1 MPQKILN
8 KIIITGDAGRGKTG
22 LAKRLSEKLGIPY
35 YSTDNYYY
43 EVKFTKARDKQE
55 SIDGISKVYK
65 EEKWIVEGTTERL
78 IEPGLPSADLV
89 ICLKYNNIFPQWIY
103 IIKRHFHRDNETV
116 ASLWDIMRHV
126 FYKRYSL
133 GYRRGL
139 PTIYEFV
146 APYKEKLVTLSSF
159 KEMNNFLHA
168 L

>member
-35 YSTDNYYY
+35 YSTDDYYY
-43 EVKFTKARDKQE
+43 EVKFTKPRDKQE
-55 SIDGISKVYK
+55 SVDGVSKVYK
-65 EEKWIVEGTTERL
+65 EEKWIVEGTTEHL
-78 IEPGLPSADLV
+78 IAPGLDSADLV
-89 ICLKYNNIFPQWIY
+89 ICLKYNNIFAQWIY
-103 IIKRHFHRDNETV
+103 LIKRHFHHEITG
-116 ASLWDIMRHV
+116 SLWDILRHV
-126 FYKRYSL
+126 FYKRYGL

-146 APYKEKLVTLSSF
+146 APYNEKLVTLSSF
-159 KEMNNFLHA
+159 KEMNNFLHT